1 MEENALLVWLMRPL
15 VEKLGK
21 EEGIK
26 IETLEVWYNK
36 ENERR
41 LLEID
46 KDLCGGV
53 PFFYNTKTKKYLCGQ
68 VTTKNS
74 KTGLDKFYIRIKT
87 RNLSTW

>member
-1 MEENALLVWLMRPL
+1 MSHLLEFYGKECPPCIAMHPL
-15 VEKLGK
+15 VEKLEK

-68 VTTKNS
+68 VDYKELKNWA
-74 KTGLDKFYIRIKT
+74 R
-87 RNLSTW
+87 